1 MLKHNLMCIMKCIYT
16 KYVLKLSLIPVYIL
30 YYIISIPVAKTALLK
45 LAMLWF
51 CVWQNTYLL

>member
-45 LAMLWF
+45 LAML
-51 CVWQNTYLL
+51 